1 MVDKLLLIE
10 SVSAEFISGIEVCGG
25 RDLDLSG
32 SVITGIYQN
41 VTGLIVDCCCQVV
54 CYGVSQLNS
63 WDFFRGELL
72 NLGEHHQTKERL
84 RGDGESEVYNRG
96 DGWNESMITLL

>member
-63 WDFFRGELL
+63 WDFLEA
-72 NLGEHHQTKERL
+72 
-84 RGDGESEVYNRG
+84 SY
-96 DGWNESMITLL
+96 SI